1 LWSKP
6 ITAWQER
13 QVQQELQE
21 QLGQQQLERQQEQRQ
36 RLQERLGQQRQEQ
49 QQEQRLLLF
58 CRKRSKQRRP
68 TKRRTKRIWSW

>member
-1 LWSKP
+1 LFAKQ

-13 QVQQELQE
+13 QVQQVQQEL
-21 QLGQQQLERQQEQRQ
+21 LGQQQLQERRQ
-36 RLQERLGQQRQEQ
+36 RQERLGQQQLQER

>member
-1 LWSKP
+1 VQQERRQHRQRLVQ
-6 ITAWQER
+6 QER
-13 QVQQELQE
+13 QRRQQQERLVQ
-21 QLGQQQLERQQEQRQ
+21 QQEQRLQ
-36 RLQERLGQQRQEQ
+36 QQER

>member
-1 LWSKP
+1 MRQT
-6 ITAWQER
+6 ITWQQKRQQLEQQQER
-13 QVQQELQE
+13 QMRQQQER
-21 QLGQQQLERQQEQRQ
+21 QQLELE
-36 RLQERLGQQRQEQ
+36 